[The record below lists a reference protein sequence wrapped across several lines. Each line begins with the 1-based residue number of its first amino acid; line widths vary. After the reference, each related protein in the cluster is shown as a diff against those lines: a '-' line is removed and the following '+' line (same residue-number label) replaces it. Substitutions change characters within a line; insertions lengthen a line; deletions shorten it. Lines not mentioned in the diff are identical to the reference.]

1 MSVHRDQYHLV
12 TSTQNMEN
20 STKVLEDDA
29 LLDQWNSEFVDVL
42 WSDTL
47 LLVMYILIGVVG
59 NSLVVIVY
67 TLRFRDKSEDRFFIP
82 YLAVIDL
89 IACLVCSSFGIIVN
103 KYAVTFTNDPACKAF
118 CLLSLIVTGCSAL
131 ILLVIAV
138 HRYQKICRPFSAQ
151 MSLRRKKLN
160 LIGCISVSL
169 LVSLPS
175 LAFYGTSPVIHPE
188 YNITGTRCAN
198 IRGPWTK
205 GVAIAYKAVILL
217 MCLGVLISLI
227 VIYCLIGKAVFKR
240 ITLNKNRHIHTSDP
254 TAMSSA
260 TSSDTVTTIV
270 ESVSEDGRKLARKS
284 IPNTNR
290 KNISGYR
297 LSVMFMI
304 ITAVFVLCYIP
315 KIAMMMFESKIERFW
330 LTLDISSYGAYRFL
344 YTMYII
350 NSIVNPVIYGFFDRK
365 FRQELLSL
373 CCCFKVS

>member
-1 MSVHRDQYHLV
+1 MA
-12 TSTQNMEN
+12 N
-20 STKVLEDDA
+20 STKAFEDQA

-59 NSLVVIVY
+59 NSLVIIVY

-89 IACLVCSSFGIIVN
+89 IACLVCSSFGIAVN
-103 KYAVTFTNDPACKAF
+103 QYAVTFTNDPACKAF
-118 CLLSLIVTGCSAL
+118 WVCSLFTTGCSIF

-138 HRYQKICRPFSAQ
+138 HRYQKICRPFSVQ
-151 MSLRRKKLN
+151 MSLRRKRLS
-160 LIGCISVSL
+160 LVGCISVSL

-205 GVAIAYKAVILL
+205 GVAISYKAVILL

-227 VIYCLIGKAVFKR
+227 VLYCLIGKAVFKR
-240 ITLNKNRHIHTSDP
+240 ITLNKNRQIQTSVP

-260 TSSDTVTTIV
+260 TSSDTVTAIV
-270 ESVSEDGRKLARKS
+270 ESVSEDGRKLAPKPMS
-284 IPNTNR
+284 NANSKKKTIP
-290 KNISGYR
+290 GYR

-315 KIAMMMFESKIERFW
+315 KMSMMVFESKNEMFW
-330 LTLDISSYGAYRFL
+330 FTLDISGYGAYRFL

-350 NSIVNPVIYGFFDRK
+350 NSIVNPVIYGFFDKK
-365 FRQELLSL
+365 FRKELLSL
-373 CCCFKVS
+373 SYCT